1 MPYEDMSEK
10 WIEEQC
16 EVLYLL
22 EEGKEEEAKRKLA
35 EIMVTYKDAPGILV
49 RKPNKFGWGF
59 ERLVDEEKAR
69 EIISELTKRGYKVK
83 GMRTESGD
91 CLYSYHQFLIQTPSG
106 GEVRIAGSLVWFE
119 NVKREEL
126 YELRGF
132 IKEIFS
138 QGKFV

>member
-1 MPYEDMSEK
+1 MDFDKKVSIIIPCYN
-10 WIEEQC
+10 
-16 EVLYLL
+16 
-22 EEGKEEEAKRKLA
+22 EEEIIQKTHTKVKNVLDKCNLHL
-35 EIMVTYKDAPGILV
+35 Y
-49 RKPNKFGWGF
+49 
-59 ERLVDEEKAR
+59 
-69 EIISELTKRGYKVK
+69 EIIYIHDSSHEGTSAILEAAVAVANAIETLKELTKRGYEVK
-83 GMRTESGD
+83 EMRTESGD